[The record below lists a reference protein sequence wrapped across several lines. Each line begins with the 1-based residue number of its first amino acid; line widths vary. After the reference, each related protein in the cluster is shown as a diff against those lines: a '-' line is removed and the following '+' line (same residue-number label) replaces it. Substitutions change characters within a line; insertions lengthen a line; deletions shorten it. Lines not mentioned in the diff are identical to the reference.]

1 MEITVN
7 TKHDSKDEIKKV
19 VALLMSIVAD
29 GKDVHM
35 NEEITD
41 MSPPQ
46 TLTQGSLLSNL
57 FDNQEVKLPQELPQ
71 PLPPAKKQP
80 EPKIE
85 FY

>member
-1 MEITVN
+1 MAMEITVN

-19 VALLMSIVAD
+19 VALLMSVISD

-41 MSPPQ
+41 MSAPQ
-46 TLTQGSLLSNL
+46 TITQGSLLSNL
-57 FDNQEVKLPQELPQ
+57 FDNQEVQLPQ
-71 PLPPAKKQP
+71 PVPEVKKE